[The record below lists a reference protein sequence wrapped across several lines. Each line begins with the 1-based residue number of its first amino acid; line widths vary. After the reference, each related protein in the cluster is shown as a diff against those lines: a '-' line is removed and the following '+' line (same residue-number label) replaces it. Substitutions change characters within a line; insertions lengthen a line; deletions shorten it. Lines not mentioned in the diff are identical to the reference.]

1 MINHRD
7 HDLKVMKDAS
17 TDPSGSE
24 NERRRGYRGDHVAEP
39 LRIEQLPPLR
49 GSVAYAPHHETN
61 NAAGAT
67 EAAAGEHDVVN
78 LVSEDEGPPNS
89 DKPEASAKGR
99 GAAAEPKPNHKPEP
113 RTNHCCSSII
123 IAPDFCS
130 SI

>member
-1 MINHRD
+1 MSIGT
-7 HDLKVMKDAS
+7 A
-17 TDPSGSE
+17 
-24 NERRRGYRGDHVAEP
+24 
-39 LRIEQLPPLR
+39 PPLK
-49 GSVAYAPHHETN
+49 GTVVYTADHETSN
-61 NAAGAT
+61 AAAPEAASRGTEAAAGATDAAAGAT